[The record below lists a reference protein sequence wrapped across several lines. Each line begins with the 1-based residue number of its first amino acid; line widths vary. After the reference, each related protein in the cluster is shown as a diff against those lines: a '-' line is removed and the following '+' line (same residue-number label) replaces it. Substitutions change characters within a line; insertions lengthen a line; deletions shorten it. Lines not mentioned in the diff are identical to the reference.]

1 MKFGE
6 QLTRDSGV
14 CGLDE
19 EELKL
24 FHYNP
29 EKNVLVGFVLECC
42 YKISNENDKTDND
55 TVLILFYDKAVIRK
69 YYGYLKTLTNAE
81 VKVENIKGIN
91 RVIGYDKYFE
101 NGLKE
106 FTITLDSPKGLIL
119 KEEELLWRK

>member
-6 QLTRDSGV
+6 KLARDSGV

-24 FHYNP
+24 LHYNP
-29 EKNVLVGFVLECC
+29 EKNVLVGFVLECY
-42 YKISNENDKTDND
+42 YKISNENDKTGGD

-91 RVIGYDKYFE
+91 RVRYDKYFK

-106 FTITLDSPKGLIL
+106 FAITLDSPKGLIL